1 MAVSLGTRLSQSVL
15 VAFAV
20 AALVYIYFCARGFHA
35 SQLAASGGLQN
46 QIRATT
52 LEPQNS
58 AYWRQLGEIRLYQG
72 NDPASSLPSLRRAT
86 ELNPRDADAWIAT
99 AYALQLL
106 ARPNEERD
114 AIARA
119 VHAEPRRLSVVWQAV
134 NLNAVVGDI
143 DAIAADVCV
152 LIEHDPARASDAA
165 SLARRMLPNAT
176 ALACDSRKAT
186 Q

>member
-1 MAVSLGTRLSQSVL
+1 MSFCLGRRISQAVL
-15 VAFAV
+15 VAFAL
-20 AALVYIYFCARGFHA
+20 ATLIYLYFCVRSSHA
-35 SQLAASGGLQN
+35 SQLAASRGLQN
-46 QIRATT
+46 QIRAIN

-58 AYWRQLGEIRLYQG
+58 AYWRHLGETRLYEE
-72 NDPASSLPSLRRAT
+72 NDPASSLPAFRRAT

-119 VHAEPRRLSVVWQAV
+119 VHSEPRRLSVIWQAI
-134 NLNAVVGDI
+134 NLYAVVGDR
-143 DAIAADVCV
+143 DAMAADVCV

>member
-1 MAVSLGTRLSQSVL
+1 MSFSVGQLRSQFVL
-15 VAFAV
+15 AALAFA
-20 AALVYIYFCARGFHA
+20 APGYLYFCARSFQA

-58 AYWRQLGEIRLYQG
+58 AYWRQLGEIRLYQE
-72 NDPASSLPSLRRAT
+72 NDPASSLPAFHRAT
-86 ELNPRDADAWIAT
+86 ELNPRNADAWVAT

-106 ARPNEERD
+106 GRLNEERD
-114 AIARA
+114 AIAHA
-119 VHAEPRRLSVVWQAV
+119 VHAEPRRLSVVWQAA
-134 NLNAVVGDI
+134 NLFAVVGDR
-143 DAIAADVCV
+143 DAMEAAVCV

-165 SLARRMLPNAT
+165 ILALRMSPNAT
-176 ALACDSRKAT
+176 ALACDSRKTA